1 MEWIKTMFAK
11 KMALLGSLRFW
22 TVTLAW
28 AADYA
33 ADLSVTGFIWADL
46 FTQLGLWLG
55 TVALI
60 GTMDKWPRAMA
71 GCKKK

>member
-11 KMALLGSLRFW
+11 KIAIMGSIRFW
-22 TVTLAW
+22 MVTLAW

-33 ADLSVTGFIWADL
+33 AALQSGGFIWADL

-55 TVALI
+55 TVAAI
-60 GTMDKWPRAMA
+60 GTVDKFAQA
-71 GCKKK
+71 IKDAK